1 LQQRG
6 DDDDYW
12 GDDDGLGGWSKFM
25 GEERSGKS
33 DAIRKGRE
41 RASRVDDESVATLA
55 KRAPARTGGPSGGTG
70 EVKTAYKRGGPRP
83 WEVARAAREAEAAS
97 DPGNYSRADADADA
111 SDMNSGSAFTRAGLP
126 AHMVNAMRAA
136 GLKRTTE
143 IQRLAIPSLVAG
155 EDVVILAETGSGKTF
170 AYALP
175 MIAAVGAPGRGGTKV
190 QGRCCPSMIVLVP
203 NVELGRQVAY
213 MAELAAEWVH
223 TGEYPKPAVFS
234 LLGKDKKLLKPTA
247 PSARGAAKTAA
258 IKRKVQEK
266 AAIRAAR
273 VAAREAA
280 ESAARGEGATD
291 EEAAASGDA
300 AADLAG
306 SRAASDVTRKATDG
320 HSVKAGKKGSKLAGD
335 MEAIPEFRRAE
346 VLVATPARLLAM
358 MRDGWVLPGRIKH
371 VVVDEADEM
380 LSRGFEREVAA
391 VLETCYQDDGVN
403 KFGGKVQFCFA
414 AATMAEE
421 GPILGA
427 FRRGA
432 ENLRWVSTAHFGGL
446 HPQLRQR
453 VREVH
458 GEEGRRREL
467 LRALAE
473 DKTRRA
479 LVFCS
484 SPEEADAC
492 AEHCNASGYV
502 AMSFHGKTAHRGV
515 ALDEFFNGDLPVLAC
530 TDLAARGIDFPD
542 LHHVVHYTP
551 AADAATHLHRCGRT
565 ARVGQ
570 IGPFLVT
577 CLVDRDAD
585 DVDEEVAAILRTGR

>member
-1 LQQRG
+1 
-6 DDDDYW
+6 DPAV
-12 GDDDGLGGWSKFM
+12 KP
-25 GEERSGKS
+25 
-33 DAIRKGRE
+33 DA
-41 RASRVDDESVATLA
+41 
-55 KRAPARTGGPSGGTG
+55 
-70 EVKTAYKRGGPRP
+70 
-83 WEVARAAREAEAAS
+83 
-97 DPGNYSRADADADA
+97 ADA
-111 SDMNSGSAFTRAGLP
+111 SDPSGSAFTRAGLP

-143 IQRLAIPSLVAG
+143 IQRLAIPHLVAG

-213 MAELAAEWVH
+213 MAELAAEWVD
-223 TGEYPKPAVFS
+223 TGEYPRPA
-234 LLGKDKKLLKPTA
+234 
-247 PSARGAAKTAA
+247 
-258 IKRKVQEK
+258 
-266 AAIRAAR
+266 
-273 VAAREAA
+273 
-280 ESAARGEGATD
+280 
-291 EEAAASGDA
+291 
-300 AADLAG
+300 
-306 SRAASDVTRKATDG
+306 
-320 HSVKAGKKGSKLAGD
+320 GSKLAGD
-335 MEAIPEFRRAE
+335 QEVIPEFRRAE

-358 MRDGWVLPGRIKH
+358 MRDGWVLPGRIAH

-403 KFGGKVQFCFA
+403 KFGGTVQFCFA

-421 GPILGA
+421 GPILSA
-427 FRRGA
+427 FRRGPDG
-432 ENLRWVSTAHFGGL
+432 LRWVSTAHFGGL
-446 HPQLRQR
+446 HPQLKQR

-458 GEEGRRREL
+458 GVEDRRAAL

-473 DKTRRA
+473 DKTHRA
-479 LVFCS
+479 LIFCA

-502 AMSFHGKTAHRGV
+502 AMSFHGKTADRGV

-570 IGPFLVT
+570 SG
-577 CLVDRDAD
+577 
-585 DVDEEVAAILRTGR
+585 

>member
-1 LQQRG
+1 MTPQQRG

-41 RASRVDDESVATLA
+41 RARGVDDESVATLA
-55 KRAPARTGGPSGGTG
+55 KRPSSPASTTG

-83 WEVARAAREAEAAS
+83 WGVARAAREAKAAS
-97 DPGNYSRADADADA
+97 NPGAGSRAGADADADA
-111 SDMNSGSAFTRAGLP
+111 SDPSGSAFTRAGLP

-143 IQRLAIPSLVAG
+143 IQRLAIPLLVAG
-155 EDVVILAETGSGKTF
+155 EDVVVLAETGSGKTF

-175 MIAAVGAPGRGGTKV
+175 MMAAVGAPGRGGTKV

-213 MAELAAEWVH
+213 MAELAAEWVDA
-223 TGEYPKPAVFS
+223 GEYPRPAVFS

-280 ESAARGEGATD
+280 EAAARGEGATD
-291 EEAAASGDA
+291 EEAAAAGDA

-306 SRAASDVTRKATDG
+306 SRAASDVAGRAAEG

-335 MEAIPEFRRAE
+335 REVIPEFRRAE

-358 MRDGWVLPGRIKH
+358 MRDGWVLPGRISH

-403 KFGGKVQFCFA
+403 KFGKKVQFCFA

-432 ENLRWVSTAHFGGL
+432 DSLRWVSTAHFGGL

-473 DKTRRA
+473 DKTHRA

-502 AMSFHGKTAHRGV
+502 AMSFHGKTADRGV

-570 IGPFLVT
+570 AGPFLVT

-585 DVDEEVAAILRTGR
+585 DLDEEVAAILRTGR

>member
-1 LQQRG
+1 MTLQQRG

-41 RASRVDDESVATLA
+41 RARGVDDESVATLA
-55 KRAPARTGGPSGGTG
+55 NRAPPGGTSSTN

-83 WEVARAAREAEAAS
+83 WEVARAAREAKAAS
-97 DPGNYSRADADADA
+97 DPAVKSDADADA
-111 SDMNSGSAFTRAGLP
+111 SDPSGSAFTRAGLP

-143 IQRLAIPSLVAG
+143 IQRLAIPHLVAG

-213 MAELAAEWVH
+213 MAELAAEWVD
-223 TGEYPKPAVFS
+223 TGEYPRPAVFS

-247 PSARGAAKTAA
+247 PAARGAAKTAA

-280 ESAARGEGATD
+280 ELAARGEGATD
-291 EEAAASGDA
+291 EEAAAAGDA

-306 SRAASDVTRKATDG
+306 SRAAGDVARKAAEG

-335 MEAIPEFRRAE
+335 QEVIPEFRRAE

-358 MRDGWVLPGRIKH
+358 MRDGWVLPGRIAH

-403 KFGGKVQFCFA
+403 KFGGTVQFCFA

-432 ENLRWVSTAHFGGL
+432 DGLRWVSTAHFGGL

-458 GEEGRRREL
+458 GEEDRRAAL

-473 DKTRRA
+473 DKTHRA
-479 LVFCS
+479 LVFCA

-502 AMSFHGKTAHRGV
+502 AMSFHGKTADRGV

-551 AADAATHLHRCGRT
+551 ATDAATHLHRCGRT

-570 IGPFLVT
+570 SGPFLVT
-577 CLVDRDAD
+577 CLVDPDAD
-585 DVDEEVAAILRTGR
+585 ELNEEVDAILRSGR